1 MKFCRT
7 GRSSDFA
14 RPLPHVYCG
23 KAHQTLGYRCNRVLL
38 CFLAAGSTTAL
49 LGQMLMTPGPN
60 GMGPRIFNTDMAVLE
75 AGDPRTD
82 LPCTVVAVKPQLGFD
97 LKFHGGFDVTI
108 PLKDLAGSENTL
120 TMLFRVV
127 PDNHKDDPVYFIH
140 RVRVPSIE
148 EDARGDAYL
157 SGGFDVGEGKYHV
170 DWLMRDRA
178 ERVCSSYWD
187 TEAFLGP
194 KEKQI
199 NLAIAPGIIDRSDG
213 EQFKEEPPIE
223 RITNEPP
230 LNVKVLVNFAP
241 QNANSAAFRPMDT
254 AALVSILRQI
264 ARDPHINKFSLVAFN
279 MQEQRIIYR
288 QDSADRI
295 DFPALGEALTS
306 VNLGTV
312 DLRRLSQK
320 HGDTDF
326 LSDLI
331 RTEIGSSEHP
341 DALVFA
347 GPKVMLESNIPSD
360 SLKDVGDVAYPVFY
374 MNYNL
379 NPQAAPWRD
388 SISRAVKVFKGT
400 EYTITRPKDLWFA
413 VNEMVSRIVKSK
425 HGRQISA
432 LSTQ

>member
-1 MKFCRT
+1 MRN
-7 GRSSDFA
+7 A
-14 RPLPHVYCG
+14 I
-23 KAHQTLGYRCNRVLL
+23 L
-38 CFLAAGSTTAL
+38 CFLAAVSPGLFS
-49 LGQMLMTPGPN
+49 QVLMTPGPN
-60 GMGPRIFNTDMAVLE
+60 RSSPRIFNTDMAVLE
-75 AGDPRTD
+75 AGDPRRD
-82 LPCTVVAVKPQLGFD
+82 LPCTVVPVKPTLGFD
-97 LKFHGGFDVTI
+97 LKFHAGYDVTI
-108 PLKDLAGSENTL
+108 PLKELAGSENTL

-127 PDNHKDDPVYFIH
+127 PDNRKDEPVYFTH
-140 RVRVPSIE
+140 RVHVPGIE
-148 EDARGDAYL
+148 EDARGEAYL
-157 SGGFDVGEGKYHV
+157 SGEFDVGEGNYHI

-187 TEAFLGP
+187 SEAFLGP

-199 NLAIAPGIIDRSDG
+199 TLSIAPGAIQRADV

-223 RITNEPP
+223 RITDEPP

-241 QNANSAAFRPMDT
+241 QNANSAAFRPLDT
-254 AALVSILRQI
+254 SALVSILRQI
-264 ARDPHINKFSLVAFN
+264 ARDPHITKFSIVAFN

-288 QDSADRI
+288 QESADKI
-295 DFPALGEALTS
+295 DFPALGEALHT

-312 DLRRLSQK
+312 DLRRLGQK

-326 LSDLI
+326 LSELI
-331 RTEIGSSEHP
+331 KAEVGRSEHP

-347 GPKVMLESNIPSD
+347 GPKVMLDSNISSD
-360 SLKDVGDVAYPVFY
+360 SLKDVGDLEYPVFY

-379 NPQAAPWRD
+379 NPQAMPWRD
-388 SISRAVKVFKGT
+388 SISRAVRSFKGT

>member
-1 MKFCRT
+1 MKICRRRHPAET
-7 GRSSDFA
+7 GY
-14 RPLPHVYCG
+14 PLRHDRCG
-23 KAHQTLGYRCNRVLL
+23 GTQQVRFVLVRNAIF
-38 CFLAAGSTTAL
+38 CFLTAAPAIL
-49 LGQMLMTPGPN
+49 LSQVLMPPGPN
-60 GMGPRIFNTDMAVLE
+60 GTGPRIFNTDMAVLE
-75 AGDPRTD
+75 TGDPRKD
-82 LPCTVVAVKPQLGFD
+82 LPCTVVPVKPSLGFD
-97 LKFHGGFDVTI
+97 LKFHAGYEVTI

-120 TMLFRVV
+120 TMLFRVI
-127 PDNHKDDPVYFIH
+127 PDNRKDEPVYFIH

-157 SGGFDVGEGKYHV
+157 SGEFDVGEGNYHI

-187 TEAFLGP
+187 SDAFLGP

-199 NLAIAPGIIDRSDG
+199 SLSIAPGAIERSDT
-213 EQFKEEPPIE
+213 EQFNEEPPVE
-223 RITNEPP
+223 RITDEPP

-241 QNANSAAFRPMDT
+241 QNASSAAFRPVDT

-264 ARDPHINKFSLVAFN
+264 ARDPHINKFSIVAFN

-288 QDSADRI
+288 QESADKI
-295 DFPALGEALTS
+295 DFPALGEALHT

-312 DLRRLSQK
+312 DLRRLGQK

-331 RTEIGSSEHP
+331 KTEIGGAEHP

-347 GPKVMLESNIPSD
+347 GPKVMLDSNIPPD
-360 SLKDVGDVAYPVFY
+360 SLKEVGDLEYPVFY

-388 SISRAVKVFKGT
+388 SISRAVRFFKGT
-400 EYTITRPKDLWFA
+400 EYTISRPKDLWFA